1 MISKRTWQKYGT
13 LIIFFLFLVLFSV
26 LSPEYFLPLPNLMQ
40 IFLQSTI
47 NVLGALGEF
56 FAILIAGIDLSV
68 GSILALTGLVTA
80 KLMVLGLPVWL
91 SILLGTFIL
100 GALLGGI
107 NGFLVNK
114 TGLHPFVIT
123 LGTMSIFRGLALVVS
138 NARPV
143 YGLPKDF
150 ISSVAGT
157 VLGIPIPIIITI
169 AVAFLLFF
177 LTKYT
182 LFGRNLYAIG
192 GNKEAAGFSG
202 IRVNM
207 HIFLVFVISGIAAG
221 LAGLV
226 TIARLGAAEPLAGT
240 GFELFAIAAAI
251 IGGTS
256 FFGGI
261 GKISGV
267 VLGGLIIGVIN
278 NGLNILT
285 VPTFYQQVVMGLLI
299 IIAVFVDQSLQK
311 RK

>member
-226 TIARLGAAEPLAGT
+226 TIARLGAAEPLITKKLIDNNNEKRNINIKT
-240 GFELFAIAAAI
+240 GRILPFYY
-251 IGGTS
+251 
-256 FFGGI
+256 
-261 GKISGV
+261 
-267 VLGGLIIGVIN
+267 IN
-278 NGLNILT
+278 HIMT
-285 VPTFYQQVVMGLLI
+285 
-299 IIAVFVDQSLQK
+299 
-311 RK
+311 